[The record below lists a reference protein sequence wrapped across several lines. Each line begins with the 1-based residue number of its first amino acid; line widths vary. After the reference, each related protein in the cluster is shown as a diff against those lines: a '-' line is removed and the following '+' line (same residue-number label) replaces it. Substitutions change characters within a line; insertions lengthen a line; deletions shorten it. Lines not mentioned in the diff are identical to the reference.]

1 MDFSLAEV
9 FDAVAEAC
17 GSRDALIFRD
27 RRLTYAALRERSR
40 RLANHLL
47 SRGLRVRRERAS
59 LAPHESGQDHLALYL
74 YNGNEYA
81 EGMLGAFM
89 SRVAPLNVNYRYVD
103 EELVY
108 LLRNSGA
115 RAILY
120 HAEFAPRLARIR
132 KELPQLEVLLQVADE
147 SGHALLPGAQDYE
160 SALAAASPARP
171 DVAWSPDDLY
181 ILYTGGT
188 TGMPKGVLWRSADI
202 YVAAMGGRRF
212 DGSEH
217 PGLASITE
225 QAKNGGALRILVG
238 PPLMH
243 GAAQWFLFMMLTCG
257 HTLIF
262 PNVVRTLEPDDFL
275 RSAERERA
283 TGFSIVGDAFA
294 VPLLDQLEKASYD
307 LPALISIGSGGAPL
321 SVAHK
326 QKFLEHFPK
335 AMVIDAIGSSET
347 GAQASNAGTKAGGVS
362 TGDFRPVA
370 GCGVVS
376 ADLDR
381 VLSPPDDSMGWFS
394 QSGRVPLGYLG
405 DAEKTARTFPVIEGT
420 RYSIPG
426 DRARYRANGTI
437 EVLGRDSVTI
447 NSGGEKIF
455 AEEVENALKL
465 HPAVYDA
472 VVCGRASDRWGQ
484 EVVAI
489 VRLREGSNAD
499 ERDLLEAC
507 SRHLARYKLPKQ
519 FLFREEIVRSP
530 SGKADYRWAKQV
542 AEGNAQRGA
551 AERSSEKR

>member
-1 MDFSLAEV
+1 MEFSLAQV
-9 FDAVAEAC
+9 FDAVAEAIPE
-17 GSRDALIFRD
+17 RDALLFRD
-27 RRLTYAALRERSR
+27 RRLGYGALLERSR
-40 RLANHLL
+40 RLANWLL
-47 SRGLRVRRERAS
+47 ARGLRVRGERAA
-59 LAPHESGQDHLALYL
+59 LGAHESGQEHLALYL

-115 RAILY
+115 RAVLY
-120 HAEFAPRLARIR
+120 HAEFAPRLARVR
-132 KELPQLEVLLQVADE
+132 DQLPQLELLLQVEDE
-147 SGHALLPGAQDYE
+147 SGHALLPGAVDYE
-160 SALAAASPARP
+160 AALAASSPARP

-212 DGSEH
+212 DGGEH
-217 PGLASITE
+217 ASLDSIVA
-225 QAKNGGALRILVG
+225 QARSGGAMRLMVG

-243 GAAQWFLFMMLTCG
+243 GAAQWLLFMMLTCG
-257 HTLIF
+257 HTLVF
-262 PNVVRTLEPDDFL
+262 PNVVRHLDPDDFL
-275 RSAERERA
+275 RTAERQRA

-294 VPLLDQLEKASYD
+294 VPILDQLAKGSYE
-307 LPALISIGSGGAPL
+307 LPSLISIGSGGAPL

-335 AMVIDAIGSSET
+335 ALVIDAIGSSET

-362 TGDFRPVA
+362 TGDFRPIA
-370 GCGVVS
+370 GCVVIS
-376 ADLDR
+376 AEQDR
-381 VLSPPDDSMGWFS
+381 VLSPPDDSIGWFA
-394 QSGRVPLGYLG
+394 QRGRVPLGYLG
-405 DAEKTARTFPVIEGT
+405 DAQKTARTFPVIEGV

-426 DRARYRANGTI
+426 DRARYRADGTI

-472 VVCGRASDRWGQ
+472 VVCGRESSRWGQ

-489 VRLREGSNAD
+489 VRLREGANAS
-499 ERDLLEAC
+499 ERDLLEECA
-507 SRHLARYKLPKQ
+507 RHLARFKLPKA
-519 FLFREEIVRSP
+519 FIFRGEIVRSP
-530 SGKADYRWAKQV
+530 SGKADYRWAKAQV
-542 AEGNAQRGA
+542 TASASGA
-551 AERSSEKR
+551 RSEA